1 MSIIWSDLAI
11 EDLNDIEDYIARDNP
26 ARAVSFVDEL
36 IDLGDSLSNEGEAE
50 KGTLAKWIRDTNVRE
65 LYYKNY
71 TIVYEICGDDI
82 IIHEVYNS
90 CKIVSDNFEAGNNK
104 NTERPQFQAMMDVA
118 DLFGFSK

>member
-1 MSIIWSDLAI
+1 MA
-11 EDLNDIEDYIARDNP
+11 IEDYIARDNP

-50 KGTLAKWIRDTNVRE
+50 KELRQNGFVIRMCVNCTTRIILSCTRFVV
-65 LYYKNY
+65 
-71 TIVYEICGDDI
+71 TILLFMKYI
-82 IIHEVYNS
+82 IPQN
-90 CKIVSDNFEAGNNK
+90 CLDNFEAGNNK

>member
-1 MSIIWSDLAI
+1 MAI

-50 KGTLAKWIRDTNVRE
+50 KGTPAKWIRDTNVRE

-71 TIVYEICGDDI
+71 TIVY
-82 IIHEVYNS
+82 
-90 CKIVSDNFEAGNNK
+90 NFEAGNNK

>member
-1 MSIIWSDLAI
+1 MAI

-50 KGTLAKWIRDTNVRE
+50 KELRQNGFVIRMCVNCTTRIILSCTRFVV
-65 LYYKNY
+65 
-71 TIVYEICGDDI
+71 TILLFMKYI
-82 IIHEVYNS
+82 IPQN
-90 CKIVSDNFEAGNNK
+90 CLDNFEAGNNK

>member
-11 EDLNDIEDYIARDNP
+11 EELNDIEDYIARDNP

-50 KGTLAKWIRDTNVRE
+50 KGTPQNGFVIRMCVNCTTRIILSCTRFVV
-65 LYYKNY
+65 
-71 TIVYEICGDDI
+71 TILLFMKYI
-82 IIHEVYNS
+82 IPQN
-90 CKIVSDNFEAGNNK
+90 CLDNFEAGNNK

>member
-1 MSIIWSDLAI
+1 MAI

-50 KGTLAKWIRDTNVRE
+50 KGTQAKWIRDTNVRNCTTRII
-65 LYYKNY
+65 LSCTRFVV
-71 TIVYEICGDDI
+71 TILLFMKYI
-82 IIHEVYNS
+82 IPQN
-90 CKIVSDNFEAGNNK
+90 CLDNFEAGNNK